1 MEKDPDMVRVLQER
15 FREDVDRKKL
25 VILEGDV
32 LKDPFPSFD
41 TCIANIPYYVIL
53 PLHPSFVA
61 VIAASPTL
69 DSHPQLHKG
78 VPILGPEGVLRQADD

>member
-1 MEKDPDMVRVLQER
+1 MEKDPDMVRILQER

-32 LKDPFPSFD
+32 LKDPLPSFD

-53 PLHPSFVA
+53 SLRPFICSCHPNWSNA
-61 VIAASPTL
+61 
-69 DSHPQLHKG
+69 
-78 VPILGPEGVLRQADD
+78 

>member
-32 LKDPFPSFD
+32 L
-41 TCIANIPYYVIL
+41 
-53 PLHPSFVA
+53 
-61 VIAASPTL
+61 
-69 DSHPQLHKG
+69 
-78 VPILGPEGVLRQADD
+78 

>member
-25 VILEGDV
+25 MILEGDV

-61 VIAASPTL
+61 VIAASPAL
-69 DSHPQLHKG
+69 DSHPQLQKVEH
-78 VPILGPEGVLRQADD
+78 ILGPEGVLLKFDY